1 MKIRMEHVRA
11 ASLCS
16 KGARYWFA
24 QRGWNW
30 QEFLEHGIDE
40 ETLVATGDPYARRVV
55 EIAHNE

>member
-1 MKIRMEHVRA
+1 MEHVRA

-40 ETLVATGDPYARRVV
+40 ETLVATGDPYAKRVV